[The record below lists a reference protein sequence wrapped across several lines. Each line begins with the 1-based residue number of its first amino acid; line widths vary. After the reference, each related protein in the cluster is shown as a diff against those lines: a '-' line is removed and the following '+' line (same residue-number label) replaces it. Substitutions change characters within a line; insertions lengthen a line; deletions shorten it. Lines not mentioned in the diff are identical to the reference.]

1 MINLKKVMAD
11 HRSQLHVIHDLQ
23 VKVRYAL
30 KWYYVFILWSTFTF
44 VCKTNVYRCYW
55 RYTYII

>member
-1 MINLKKVMAD
+1 MAD
-11 HRSQLHVIHDLQ
+11 HRSQLYVIHDLQ
-23 VKVRYAL
+23 VKVRYTL